1 MRFAMEEGQ
10 NMTQPDRLDA
20 AWHDDDAGAGLGPLG
35 PPGWAEFSAARERFM
50 RTVTVAGLET
60 AWDAPA
66 LDPRS
71 REWREG
77 AP

>member
-1 MRFAMEEGQ
+1 MR
-10 NMTQPDRLDA
+10 QPDGWDA
-20 AWHDDDAGAGLGPLG
+20 ARPDDDRAGVSRLG

-66 LDPRS
+66 QDPRRRDWGEAS
-71 REWREG
+71 R
-77 AP
+77 